1 MRNLHFRELEE
12 IEMFQALREGV
23 NRINPYNLK
32 ECDEY
37 MNNVEEQCAIG
48 IISSDMSQ
56 YLAGVLCGRMH

>member
-12 IEMFQALREGV
+12 IEMFQALREDV

-32 ECDEY
+32 ECDEF
-37 MNNVEEQCAIG
+37 MEHVEEQCAIG
-48 IISSDMSQ
+48 TISSDMSQ